1 MDLGKLFELGGAGF
15 PWLALALV
23 YLVLNFF
30 VQGTTH
36 GAFPYT
42 MVYALAFLLIA
53 IALSKGSEKVGTLFG
68 FMTFACGMLTWIVSG
83 YSAFVGTPTGGMILS
98 FVFFA
103 IALLDESGVLSYG
116 GKIVNGKWLVM
127 AALAGIFLFGIMYLL
142 SWMGL
147 IPVGGAGIGQFWFYQ
162 GPLPPWHTILNHLGI
177 TLLAGID
184 MLLMLGFGSWEKWRN
199 YRWIFLGLALIG
211 ALAMAASGWGLG
223 VLRSQ

>member
-1 MDLGKLFELGGAGF
+1 MDLGKLFELDGAGF

-36 GAFPYT
+36 FAFPYT

-53 IALSKGSEKVGTLFG
+53 IALSKGSEKVSVLFG
-68 FMTFACGMLTWIVSG
+68 FMAFACGMLTWIVSG
-83 YSAFVGTPTGGMILS
+83 FGSAPQTMMLLS

-103 IALLDESGVLSYG
+103 IALLSEFGVLDYG
-116 GKIVNGKWLVM
+116 GKAVNGKWLVM
-127 AALAGIFLFGIMYLL
+127 GGLAGIFLFGFLYFLHRLGIV
-142 SWMGL
+142 
-147 IPVGGAGIGQFWFYQ
+147 PVGIPPTFGWTA
-162 GPLPPWHTILNHLGI
+162 PLPWYTILNHLGI

-211 ALAMAASGWGLG
+211 ALAIVASGFGLG
-223 VLRSQ
+223 VLTPQ

>member
-1 MDLGKLFELGGAGF
+1 MDLGKLFELDGAGF

-30 VQGTTH
+30 VQGTTSI
-36 GAFPYT
+36 AFAYT

-53 IALSKGSEKVGTLFG
+53 IALSKGSEKVSVLFG
-68 FMTFACGMLTWIVSG
+68 FMTFACGMLSMMVSRG
-83 YSAFVGTPTGGMILS
+83 YIDKMSGMTLS
-98 FVFFA
+98 IVFFA
-103 IALLDESGVLSYG
+103 IALLSEFGVLSYG
-116 GKIVNGKWLVM
+116 GKTVNGKWLVM
-127 AALAGIFLFGIMYLL
+127 GALAGIFLFTMF
-142 SWMGL
+142 WMLYRFGL
-147 IPVGGAGIGQFWFYQ
+147 IPSATSGLLYTGEA
-162 GPLPPWHTILNHLGI
+162 PWHAVINHLGLM
-177 TLLAGID
+177 LLAGVD